1 MRVCLIIYLVIFM
14 FTLKSSSAVLYS
26 SRILLTF
33 FFWMAGIFGLF
44 NFGIIVQEMIAVGL
58 PVPTLFAVGTILC
71 QLGGSALVI
80 SDRSGYGW
88 VGAML
93 LIIFTLLTIPLGHP
107 FWKFSEPKRTQEFH
121 IALEHI
127 TVIGGLMM
135 SMLLSGRK

>member
-1 MRVCLIIYLVIFM
+1 M
-14 FTLKSSSAVLYS
+14 FTLKSSSAALYS

-88 VGAML
+88 VGAMM
-93 LIIFTLLTIPLGHP
+93 LIVFTLLTIPLGHP
-107 FWKFSEPKRTQEFH
+107 FWTFSEPKRTQEFH